1 MLGIIPSF
9 IKIVRKRC
17 TTEQKIAIHNEWFTK
32 NRKKSALETGCHDW
46 YDAKKKKMIIFDHE
60 ALFDL
65 HRTELAANWK

>member
-1 MLGIIPSF
+1 M
-9 IKIVRKRC
+9 
-17 TTEQKIAIHNEWFTK
+17 HNRAKNSDTQRMIYK
-32 NRKKSALETGCHDW
+32 NRTKYALETGCHDW